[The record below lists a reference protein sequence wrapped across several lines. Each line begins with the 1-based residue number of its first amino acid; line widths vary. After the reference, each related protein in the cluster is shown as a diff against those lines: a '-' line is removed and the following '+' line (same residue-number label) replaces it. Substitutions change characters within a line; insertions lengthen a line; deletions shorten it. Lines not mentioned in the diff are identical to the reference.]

1 MITNIQTNVTFSDG
15 KTYPVDNFTV
25 GFGDLVE
32 FDAEDKHY
40 CVRLERNSNFA
51 TFVGTWDEEE
61 LCYKYTR
68 QFDLT
73 VVKISRTETFMDDFA
88 CI

>member
-1 MITNIQTNVTFSDG
+1 MITNIQTNVTFSNG
-15 KTYPVDNFTV
+15 KTYPVDNFSV
-25 GFGDLVE
+25 DFGDLVE
-32 FDAEDKHY
+32 FDTEGKHY
-40 CVRLERNSNFA
+40 CVRMEKNSNFA
-51 TFVGTWDEEE
+51 TFVGTWNEEE

-73 VVKISRTETFMDDFA
+73 VIKISRAETFIDDFA

>member
-1 MITNIQTNVTFSDG
+1 MITNIQTSVTFSDG

-25 GFGDLVE
+25 SFGDLVE

-40 CVRLERNSNFA
+40 CVRLEKNSNFA

-61 LCYKYTR
+61 HCWKYIR

-73 VVKISRTETFMDDFA
+73 VVKISRAETFIDDFA
-88 CI
+88 RI

>member
-1 MITNIQTNVTFSDG
+1 MITNIQTNVTFSSG
-15 KTYPVDNFTV
+15 KTYPVDNFSV

-32 FDAEDKHY
+32 FDTEGKHY
-40 CVRLERNSNFA
+40 CVRMEKNSNFA
-51 TFVGTWDEEE
+51 TFVGTWNEEE

-73 VVKISRTETFMDDFA
+73 VVKISRIETFIDDFA

>member
-1 MITNIQTNVTFSDG
+1 MVTNIQTNVTFSDG

-32 FDAEDKHY
+32 FDIEDKHY

-51 TFVGTWDEEE
+51 TFVGTCSEEE
-61 LCYKYTR
+61 RCYNYTR

-73 VVKISRTETFMDDFA
+73 VVKISRVETFIDDFA

>member
-15 KTYPVDNFTV
+15 KTYPVDNYTV

-32 FDAEDKHY
+32 FDTEDKHY

-51 TFVGTWDEEE
+51 TFVGTCSEEE
-61 LCYKYTR
+61 RCYNYTR

-73 VVKISRTETFMDDFA
+73 VVKISRVETFIDDFA

>member
-15 KTYPVDNFTV
+15 KTYPVDNFT
-25 GFGDLVE
+25 DLVE
-32 FDAEDKHY
+32 FDTEDKHY
-40 CVRLERNSNFA
+40 CVRLEKNSNFA

-73 VVKISRTETFMDDFA
+73 VVKISRTETFIDDFA